1 MENNI
6 LIINPGSASKK
17 YAFYSAERE
26 ILRAHFESEDDGF
39 IVLWTGENLTN
50 KEEITGDDYNKSVEF
65 FIKKLI
71 SLDKIKKPEDIQK
84 IVTRTVA
91 SGEYFLKHREI
102 NEEFIDKISESK
114 DKSPL
119 HLSVLIKEL
128 NDTNK
133 ILPNTKKF
141 SISDSVFYSS
151 RGEVTKYYGIPLSLA
166 REHEIYRFGYH
177 GISASSVMRKMGK
190 ENGKIPSRVII
201 CHLGSGV
208 SVIGVKDGLGYD
220 SSMGFTP
227 LEGPIMSTRS
237 GSIDAGSLIFI
248 LKKKGF
254 SPDELNSFLNKKCG
268 LLGLSEKTD
277 DMRQLI
283 NLESEGDKDAKRA
296 IDTFV
301 YRIIKEIGSMFV
313 TIGGVDKLIFTGTM
327 GERSNIVRER
337 ICDELGSLGIF
348 LDKEKNNETIDKNGV
363 ISKKDSSADIIVLKT
378 DEMEEMFELSK
389 DIK

>member
-1 MENNI
+1 MENKI

-17 YAFYSAERE
+17 YAFYSSERE
-26 ILRAHFESEDDGF
+26 ILRAHFESEDGGF
-39 IVLWTGENLTN
+39 IVLWTGEKFTN
-50 KEEITGDDYNKSVEF
+50 KEEITGDDYNKSVEL
-65 FIKKLI
+65 FIEKLI
-71 SLDKIKKPEDIQK
+71 SLDNIKKPEDIQR
-84 IVTRTVA
+84 IAIRTVA

-102 NEEFIDKISESK
+102 NEEFLDKISESK
-114 DKSPL
+114 DRSPL
-119 HLSVLIKEL
+119 HLSALIKEL

-133 ILPNTKKF
+133 ILPNTKKL
-141 SISDSVFYSS
+141 SISDSAFHSS

-177 GISASSVMRKMGK
+177 GISASSVVRKMGK

-237 GSIDAGSLIFI
+237 GSIDAGSLVFI

-268 LLGLSEKTD
+268 LIGLSEKTD

-283 NLESEGDKDAKRA
+283 SLESEGDKDAKRA
-296 IDTFV
+296 IDIFV

-337 ICDELGSLGIF
+337 ICDGLGSLGIF

-363 ISKKDSSADIIVLKT
+363 ISKKDSSVDIFVMKT